1 MPIINF
7 NVPRP
12 RQFNYHPRYY
22 DERKERLTQMRTR
35 AEAELAAEKRA
46 AAAGYTGNLQK
57 GFLMENRAS
66 SKLHRRKL
74 EQRSALRFF
83 IILIALLGILYMI
96 APDIFMIAFGL
107 SKP

>member
-22 DERKERLTQMRTR
+22 DERKERLAQMRAR
-35 AEAELAAEKRA
+35 AEAELAAEKKA
-46 AAAGYTGNLQK
+46 TTAGYTGSLQR
-57 GFLMENRAS
+57 GFLMENRVN

-83 IILIALLGILYMI
+83 IILIALLAILYLI
-96 APDIFMIAFGL
+96 APDVFMIAFGL